1 MFTAESRKPRGGQGA
16 FVSPLVCL
24 SRVYFSRYPSNGE
37 LARRLQLAKPCVCW
51 NLKLIGTYCL
61 WGNYNF
67 DPLLRLGV
75 HSGRGF
81 LLAIAVFSTLLKRT
95 FKNLKNNKQTN
106 RYLSLPRPLAPPTP
120 SEKKRK

>member
-1 MFTAESRKPRGGQGA
+1 MLESE
-16 FVSPLVCL
+16 VNWDVNVC
-24 SRVYFSRYPSNGE
+24 G
-37 LARRLQLAKPCVCW
+37 
-51 NLKLIGTYCL
+51 
-61 WGNYNF
+61 GNYNF

-106 RYLSLPRPLAPPTP
+106 RYLSLPRPLAPHPLRKKKKK
-120 SEKKRK
+120 EKKRKIMEIEKKMGFLLWRSVTVLSRFLAEEHELAG